1 MNEKYN
7 VNGEVIDTDNLPF
20 FSVIIPQKNRSEFL
34 IHTLKTCMIQD
45 YPKFEIIVSD
55 DCSDDNSVAMIQQ
68 LAQNDHRIKL
78 FAHKTHLGMRDNF
91 EFALNQVKPGYVIA
105 LGGDDGLVPGCIWR
119 MFEIIQKTKTDL
131 LTWRPAGFKYPETE
145 IEPTFFSVPRVKK
158 AGIRYISSEVFL
170 NKMATTLRYQVDDCP
185 MIYVKGVAS
194 TELINKVKS
203 RTKDGC
209 FYYCP
214 TPDGFSGIVLAGEV
228 DKYVFTEEPL
238 SIVGTT
244 TKSQGKNYAR
254 TDPVSRK
261 EAEEFFND
269 NIRKTMHKE
278 LANQPYS
285 PLTTLMTADYL
296 LTAKDLPGWPGKFK
310 SFSYEHL
317 IKTVFK
323 QISTTPFDNA
333 VLARELLI
341 LREIANKHNLLEL
354 FNSLYKKTI
363 RKRPLGKIRYGFAI
377 THSYRFNGTEL
388 GLHNIYDAS
397 LAVNYAYKFCN
408 KLSLGLFFKAFITS
422 LMIVFDQKKYTKS
435 HLPSIN

>member
-131 LTWRPAGFKYPETE
+131 LTWRPAGFMYPETE
-145 IEPTFFSVPRVKK
+145 IEPTFFSVPRVRKT
-158 AGIRYISSEVFL
+158 GIRYISSEVFL

>member
-1 MNEKYN
+1 MCL
-7 VNGEVIDTDNLPF
+7 NL
-20 FSVIIPQKNRSEFL
+20 
-34 IHTLKTCMIQD
+34 IQ
-45 YPKFEIIVSD
+45 
-55 DCSDDNSVAMIQQ
+55 
-68 LAQNDHRIKL
+68 
-78 FAHKTHLGMRDNF
+78 T
-91 EFALNQVKPGYVIA
+91 
-105 LGGDDGLVPGCIWR
+105 
-119 MFEIIQKTKTDL
+119 
-131 LTWRPAGFKYPETE
+131 
-145 IEPTFFSVPRVKK
+145 EPTFFSVPRVRKT
-158 AGIRYISSEVFL
+158 GIRYINSEVFL
-170 NKMATTLRYQVDDCP
+170 NKMATTLRYLVDDCP

-323 QISTTPFDNA
+323 QISTTLFDNA
-333 VLARELLI
+333 VLTRELLI

-363 RKRPLGKIRYGFAI
+363 RKRPLGKTRYGFAI

-397 LAVNYAYKFCN
+397 LAVNFAYKFCN

-422 LMIVFDQKKYTKS
+422 LMIVFDQKKHTKS
-435 HLPSIN
+435 HLPS